1 MFFQEYISPY
11 YYVYNFPYRNFNNQ
25 IKIKLNKIKIK
36 KFSST
41 LFYHQ
46 LLDKMPK
53 GIQGMINLNSN
64 KNVHVYLKNILV
76 FVPYQHQTYGKGYTI
91 MEQ

>member
-1 MFFQEYISPY
+1 MFFQGHIILY
-11 YYVYNFPYRNFNNQ
+11 YSVYNFPYRNFNNQ
-25 IKIKLNKIKIK
+25 IKKNKNK

-41 LFYHQ
+41 LIYHQ

-64 KNVHVYLKNILV
+64 
-76 FVPYQHQTYGKGYTI
+76 TSTS
-91 MEQ
+91 E